1 MGLGFLGGFGNA
13 TGGGGASAG
22 GGAKLTCMVVG
33 GMAALSKFILGKAK
47 KRIRPCTNKE
57 NTMANS
63 VLRST
68 WMRSHTLG
76 INARFS
82 GVR

>member
-33 GMAALSKFILGKAK
+33 AMAALS
-47 KRIRPCTNKE
+47 
-57 NTMANS
+57 
-63 VLRST
+63 RS
-68 WMRSHTLG
+68 S
-76 INARFS
+76 
-82 GVR
+82 